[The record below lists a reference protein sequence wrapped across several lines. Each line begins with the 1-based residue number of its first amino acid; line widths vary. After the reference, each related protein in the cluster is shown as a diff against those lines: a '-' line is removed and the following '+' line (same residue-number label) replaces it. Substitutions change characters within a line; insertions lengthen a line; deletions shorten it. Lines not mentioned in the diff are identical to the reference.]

1 MKRVT
6 GSLFNFLDSKCESEV
21 SFLQFLVKLYP
32 SLTQENLDLI
42 NKWIKAYSKT
52 FKNESIDLSTED
64 KEDPTKKR
72 KRVLPA
78 STMVRINEIFKNM
91 DEGNKGCNIFNY
103 IFKICH
109 WRI

>member
-1 MKRVT
+1 MVST
-6 GSLFNFLDSKCESEV
+6 DSLFNFLDSKCESEV

-103 IFKICH
+103 ISKICH